1 MSASGESVPFEEV
14 KRPIV
19 DTIDV
24 TEFYCAK
31 VEKAHIGDV
40 LKALGS
46 LLPMTNDVVVV
57 FGS

>member
-1 MSASGESVPFEEV
+1 MSASSESVPFEEV
-14 KRPIV
+14 KRPVV
-19 DTIDV
+19 DPIDV

-31 VEKAHIGDV
+31 VEKAQIGGV

>member
-1 MSASGESVPFEEV
+1 M
-14 KRPIV
+14 

-31 VEKAHIGDV
+31 IEKAHIGDV

>member
-1 MSASGESVPFEEV
+1 MSAGSESIPFEEV

-31 VEKAHIGDV
+31 VEKTHIGDV

-46 LLPMTNDVVVV
+46 LFPMTNDVIIV
-57 FGS
+57 FRS